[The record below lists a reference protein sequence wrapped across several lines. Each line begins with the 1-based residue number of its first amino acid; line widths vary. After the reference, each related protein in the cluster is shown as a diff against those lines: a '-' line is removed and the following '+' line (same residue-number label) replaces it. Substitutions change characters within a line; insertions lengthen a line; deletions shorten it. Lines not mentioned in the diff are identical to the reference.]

1 MTTVLI
7 AGAGLAG
14 TRCAEALRA
23 ESFDGRIVLLGEEP
37 VEPYERPALSKELLA
52 GKRRADDLALRPA
65 GFWAEQGI
73 ELRLGKRV
81 SAFDPVGRTATTA
94 DGAVLS
100 WDALVLAIGARARR
114 LPGSRPLAGVHHLR
128 TLADALALGEELES
142 GRRLAVVGAGFIGGE
157 VASTARALGVNV
169 TLVGGGAA
177 PLERVLG
184 REVGGLLAERY
195 RAHGVTLELGTPVAG
210 LVPGRDGR
218 VRSVRLA
225 DGRELRCDVALVAVG
240 AVTGEIATDACGRT
254 AVPGVYA
261 CGDAASAWR
270 PRLARRLRAEHWT
283 SAAGQ
288 AAAVAAAILGRSEP
302 YDDVPYFWSDQ
313 FGLRLQHVG
322 HAERWARIELE
333 GDGKSFGVRYLDE
346 DGRLLAALTAN
357 RPREIGP
364 LRRELALAA

>member
-1 MTTVLI
+1 MH
-7 AGAGLAG
+7 
-14 TRCAEALRA
+14 
-23 ESFDGRIVLLGEEP
+23 
-37 VEPYERPALSKELLA
+37 Y
-52 GKRRADDLALRPA
+52 
-65 GFWAEQGI
+65 
-73 ELRLGKRV
+73 
-81 SAFDPVGRTATTA
+81 
-94 DGAVLS
+94 
-100 WDALVLAIGARARR
+100 
-114 LPGSRPLAGVHHLR
+114 LR
-128 TLADALALGEELES
+128 TLADALALREELEP

-157 VASTARALGVNV
+157 VSSTARALGVDV
-169 TLVGGGAA
+169 TLVNGGAA

-184 REVGGLLAERY
+184 REVGDLLAERY
-195 RAHGVTLELGTPVAG
+195 RAHGVALELGTPVAG

-225 DGRELRCDVALVAVG
+225 NGRELRCDTVLVAVG

-270 PRLARRLRAEHWT
+270 PRLAHRLRAEHWT

-322 HAERWARIELE
+322 HAERWAAVELE
-333 GDGKSFGVRYLDE
+333 GDGESFGARYLDE

-357 RPREIGP
+357 RPREIGS